1 MTEPSDAR
9 LSNSDGLSEFDKRAS
24 DTWCPVTQTIAT
36 QCIFTD
42 REDDECGESNTED
55 TPAKDDWD
63 ARGLLRL

>member
-1 MTEPSDAR
+1 
-9 LSNSDGLSEFDKRAS
+9 LSEFDKRAS